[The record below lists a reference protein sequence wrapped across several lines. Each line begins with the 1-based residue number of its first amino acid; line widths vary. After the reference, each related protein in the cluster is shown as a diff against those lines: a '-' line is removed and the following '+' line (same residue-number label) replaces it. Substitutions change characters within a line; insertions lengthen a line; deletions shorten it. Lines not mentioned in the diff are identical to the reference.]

1 MVRCIGRSSDQ
12 FFGNVVPMQGAG
24 ESSMRVLM
32 RAVLL
37 MFPGFSDHL
46 PCDYEKALR
55 EEVSGQMID
64 PA

>member
-1 MVRCIGRSSDQ
+1 
-12 FFGNVVPMQGAG
+12 
-24 ESSMRVLM
+24 MRVLM

-55 EEVSGQMID
+55 EELSLAPEGRQKMAD
-64 PA
+64 